1 MILNHVQIM
10 NMVQEVATGRRERNR
25 LARHRTYLR
34 TALRLATEEGLEA
47 LTMQRLADEVDAAV
61 GTVYTYFPSKGALLA
76 EVQREAIE
84 RLTGSYLLLRPDL
97 EARVADEDPRIASLA
112 HLAGFA
118 RFWIASYDTYP
129 QEQQLLQQLMSG
141 SAADTVPVDEATR
154 VVPTVLRLLGL
165 AEERFAAAAAAG
177 ALSDADPMDRTIVL
191 AAALSGV
198 LQVGKLAHWD
208 DELLDGTRLGR
219 QLVDDLLR
227 GWGADPN
234 LLAAAHSV
242 VDAVARRHPLAR
254 PLPDGDDQ

>member
-1 MILNHVQIM
+1 MQG
-10 NMVQEVATGRRERNR
+10 AAAGRRERNR

-97 EARVADEDPRIASLA
+97 EARVADEDPRIASLV
-112 HLAGFA
+112 HLVGFA

-141 SAADTVPVDEATR
+141 TSDTVPPDEATR

-165 AEERFAAAAAAG
+165 AEERFAAAASVG
-177 ALSDADPMDRTIVL
+177 ALRAADPMDRTIVL

-198 LQVGKLAHWD
+198 VQVGKLAHWD
-208 DELLDGTRLGR
+208 ADLLDGTRLGG
-219 QLVDDLLR
+219 QLLDDLLL
-227 GWGADPN
+227 GWGAEVD
-234 LLAAAHSV
+234 LLAAAHRV
-242 VDAVARRHPLAR
+242 VDAVARQHPLAR
-254 PLPDGDDQ
+254 PLPDGDDP

>member
-1 MILNHVQIM
+1 M
-10 NMVQEVATGRRERNR
+10 NMVQEVAAGRRARNR

-84 RLTGSYLLLRPDL
+84 RLTGSYLLLRPDI

-112 HLAGFA
+112 HLVGFA

-141 SAADTVPVDEATR
+141 GDDTVPVDEATR

-165 AEERFAAAAAAG
+165 AEERFAAAAASG
-177 ALSDADPMDRTIVL
+177 ALRDAD
-191 AAALSGV
+191 
-198 LQVGKLAHWD
+198 
-208 DELLDGTRLGR
+208 
-219 QLVDDLLR
+219 
-227 GWGADPN
+227 
-234 LLAAAHSV
+234 
-242 VDAVARRHPLAR
+242 
-254 PLPDGDDQ
+254 